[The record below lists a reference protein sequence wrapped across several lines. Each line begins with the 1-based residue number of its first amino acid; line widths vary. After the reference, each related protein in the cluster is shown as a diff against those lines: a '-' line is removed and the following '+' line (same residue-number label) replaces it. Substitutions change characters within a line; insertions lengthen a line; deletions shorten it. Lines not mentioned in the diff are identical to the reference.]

1 MSIRRSGADD
11 RRRRAYLRFCK
22 EGDEEAVRAYL
33 EAHGVDEE
41 ALRITIMSGQ
51 TDVLSL
57 FVNSDISMH
66 ESLVHESCDARSVGS
81 MEVLLAAGTNVNERR
96 RLGSIYAESFLPGA
110 TAMDDPLGI
119 TALGYA
125 CMNVQS
131 HGPYH
136 AQLLV
141 TYGAKR
147 GLAVH
152 DPLAMQEGAPTTRTI
167 DLGNGDSVTVPYTG
181 RIAIDAEGVAGI
193 RLGHNSF
200 LFNWLLKSR
209 KWTLLDHLSHFL
221 PPNLARAFLRHGADV
236 APVPSQTHRALI
248 CDTYPFGSH
257 CSSYHKDLMSAHDD
271 DGYRDVGGG
280 LSHYDRYVRALN
292 HAVLR
297 ASVLRR
303 SLALLRRTPSAADS
317 DDEAQQLVARAA
329 RPWSPATHELFPN
342 GARAAATLARQVGRK
357 LREHGAPWQWL
368 PLEVWEGH
376 VVPAAVTRETTL
388 PVERG

>member
-1 MSIRRSGADD
+1 MSGEEDHYIRFSDA
-11 RRRRAYLRFCK
+11 CK

-33 EAHGVDEE
+33 EAHPRDEVI
-41 ALRITIMSGQ
+41 AAVHHAVHHGQ
-51 TDVLSL
+51 TGVLSL
-57 FVNSDISMH
+57 FANVHPITPMVEFVVHTSC
-66 ESLVHESCDARSVGS
+66 ESIFVGC
-81 MEVLLAAGTNVNERR
+81 MEVLLAAGADVNE
-96 RLGSIYAESFLPGA
+96 LDDLHKSDTHLFLPGA
-110 TAMDDPLGI
+110 TVLDEPLGAS
-119 TALGYA
+119 ALGYA
-125 CMNVQS
+125 CMLVQEL
-131 HGPYH
+131 GPRH

-152 DPLAMQEGAPTTRTI
+152 DPSAMQEGAPTTHSI

-181 RIAIDAEGVAGI
+181 RIAIDATGVAGI
-193 RLGHNSF
+193 RLGHNSH
-200 LFNWLLKSR
+200 LCKWLLKSR

-303 SLALLRRTPSAADS
+303 SLALLRRTPSAADP